1 MNLIDSN
8 FTPYTAQ
15 LVEDV
20 SSRFLSAYSRDDA
33 WADYER
39 MNAAVTSAGRSSAY
53 NHRKLDLVK
62 KLTAA
67 GLDCSMATSPE
78 ELKDLNFTITPS
90 GTTVEYKGIS
100 YTPVEGSMPFSALMD
115 KFYRAMLEASQEGL
129 TANSD
134 GILTLDAEG
143 KKTEFTLS
151 PTGLPLEAQIENGNF
166 LIKFYNVTI
175 KEDTDG

>member
-1 MNLIDSN
+1 MKKYFFPLLLVICLML
-8 FTPYTAQ
+8 TAC
-15 LVEDV
+15 
-20 SSRFLSAYSRDDA
+20 S
-33 WADYER
+33 
-39 MNAAVTSAGRSSAY
+39 SSAVKPQLCGISFRAEMTYY
-53 NHRKLDLVK
+53 NENYSLEGELGRDKTLK
-62 KLTAA
+62 ATI
-67 GLDCSMATSPE
+67 TSPE

-115 KFYRAMLEASQEGL
+115 KFYRAMLDASQEGL